1 MNRNS
6 EAITVKIFDVI
17 DEIKGTGPA
26 EGTKS
31 NLLYEA
37 DEFKVRRISLSPR
50 DEIQPCKMA
59 SNVVFYVV
67 KGSVEVSV
75 DDVKNLLREGECL
88 VTEPATFSMKTEEG
102 ATILGIQI
110 SKK

>member
-1 MNRNS
+1 MIR
-6 EAITVKIFDVI
+6 FDMK
-17 DEIKGTGPA
+17 EEMKGMQPA
-26 EGTKS
+26 EGTRS

-37 DEFKVRRISLSPR
+37 DEFKVRRIGLSPQ
-50 DEIQPCKMA
+50 DEILPCKMI

-75 DDVKNLLREGECL
+75 DGVKNSLCEGECL
-88 VTEPATFSMKTEEG
+88 VTGPATLSMRSEEG

-110 SKK
+110 SKM